1 MDMIGTGRDGDVFTL
16 ELQRPDR
23 RNALNTEICELLRE
37 ETEKSVTDGA
47 RVIVLTGQGSAFCAG
62 ADLSGDVYADGFTDT
77 LLEMLHTIDSVPV
90 PVIAAING
98 PAIGAGSQL
107 ALAADLRVVAPEARF
122 AIPAAKLGISV
133 DRWTVHRLAALIGG
147 GPART
152 ILLGAEEVGADEA
165 LAHGLANKRGDLA
178 VAQQWA
184 HSIARLAPLS
194 LQHLKMVLN
203 DDGTQSPPPPE
214 QLAALHAAWKSYDAQ
229 EARTA
234 RAEKRPPVF
243 RGQ

>member
-1 MDMIGTGRDGDVFTL
+1 MIGTSREGDVFTI
-16 ELQRPDR
+16 ELQRPER
-23 RNALNTEICELLRE
+23 RNALNTEICELVRE
-37 ETEKSVTDGA
+37 ETEKSITDGA
-47 RVIVLTGQGSAFCAG
+47 RAIVITGQGSSFCAG
-62 ADLSGDVYADGFTDT
+62 ADLSGDAYADGFTDT
-77 LLEMLHTIDSVPV
+77 LFEMLHTIDSVPV
-90 PVIAAING
+90 PVVAAING
-98 PAIGAGSQL
+98 PAIGAGTVL

-152 ILLGAEEVGADEA
+152 ILLGAEEIGADEA
-165 LAHGLANKRGDLA
+165 LLRGLANKLGDLE

-184 HSIARLAPLS
+184 HSISQLAPLS

-203 DDGTQSPPPPE
+203 DDDTQSPPPPE

-229 EARTA
+229 EARKA
-234 RAEKRPPVF
+234 RAENRPPVF
-243 RGQ
+243 RGR

>member
-1 MDMIGTGRDGDVFTL
+1 MIGTSRDGDVFTI
-16 ELQRPDR
+16 ELRRPNR
-23 RNALNTEICELLRE
+23 RNALNAEICELVRE
-37 ETEKSVTDGA
+37 ATDKSVTDGA
-47 RVIVLTGQGSAFCAG
+47 RVIVITGQGTTFCAG
-62 ADLSGDVYADGFTDT
+62 ADLSGDAFADGFTDT
-77 LLEMLHTIDSVPV
+77 LFEMLHTIDSVPV

-98 PAIGAGSQL
+98 PAIGAGTLL
-107 ALAADLRVVAPEARF
+107 ALAADLRVVAPEGRF

-133 DRWTVHRLAALIGG
+133 DRWTVHRLVALIGG

-152 ILLGAEEVGADEA
+152 VLLGAEEIDADEA
-165 LAHGLANKRGDLA
+165 MLRGLANKLGNLA

-194 LQHLKMVLN
+194 LQHLKMVFN
-203 DDGTQSPPPPE
+203 DDDTQSPPPPE

-229 EARTA
+229 EARNA

-243 RGQ
+243 RGR